1 MRSSALLAR
10 MRRDFVDVLQSVLI
24 YLLGSA
30 SQILA
35 CLYAAVE
42 SARCDPQ
49 VREEIQSSFRDTPL
63 RKEF

>member
-42 SARCDPQ
+42 SARMRPASPRRNT
-49 VREEIQSSFRDTPL
+49 VEL
-63 RKEF
+63 